1 MARIELEH
9 QVTELTPKPEA
20 TLHLING
27 TRAVIIFG
35 RVGVGQS
42 NLGENVASCL
52 GGAVLQDIGQKI
64 REATGNTPGTTK
76 FMPRDVSIDHDFD
89 EDQKRWIR
97 EASADTPVVIVA
109 KLGGYNALNLML
121 ENPLIKTARVLVTCG
136 RHEAMRRLTR
146 RKVNE
151 IDDDHKKLDIRLG
164 LGEIDSDRY
173 TEELNELFIRQ
184 AEATP
189 ERILHETQERERRDF
204 EQWAQ
209 AYPELAGVDV
219 FNPGAHVLISGVE
232 QSLYD
237 LRVSTT
243 KRGKRES
250 ADYLADKLVENG
262 FAERVEAEKPAEPT
276 PII

>member
-1 MARIELEH
+1 MAISELNL
-9 QVTELTPKPEA
+9 QRSELAPKQEA
-20 TLHLING
+20 TLRLING
-27 TRAVIIFG
+27 IRAIIIFG

-52 GGAVLQDIGQKI
+52 GGADLQDVGQKI
-64 REATGNTPGTTK
+64 RTATGNTSGTTK
-76 FMPRDVSIDHDFD
+76 FMPREVSIDHDFD

-97 EASADTPVVIVA
+97 EASSDTPVVIVA

-121 ENPLIKTARVLVTCG
+121 EDPLIKTVRVLVTCG
-136 RHEAMRRLTR
+136 RDEAMRRVR
-146 RKVNE
+146 SRKLDE
-151 IDDDHKKLDIRLG
+151 IDRDYKKLDTQLG

-189 ERILHETQERERRDF
+189 ERILHETQERERKDF
-204 EQWAQ
+204 EQWAN
-209 AYPELAGVDV
+209 AYPELAGIDV
-219 FNPGAHVLISGVE
+219 YNPGVHVLISGEE

-237 LRVSTT
+237 LTVSTA
-243 KRGKRES
+243 KRSKRES

>member
-1 MARIELEH
+1 MAISELNL
-9 QVTELTPKPEA
+9 QRSELAPKQEA
-20 TLHLING
+20 TLRLING
-27 TRAVIIFG
+27 IRAIIIFG

-52 GGAVLQDIGQKI
+52 GGADLQDVGQKI
-64 REATGNTPGTTK
+64 RTATGNTSGTTK
-76 FMPRDVSIDHDFD
+76 FMPREVSIDHDFD

-97 EASADTPVVIVA
+97 EASSDTPVVIVA

-121 ENPLIKTARVLVTCG
+121 EDPLIKTVRVLVTCG
-136 RHEAMRRLTR
+136 RDEAMRRVR
-146 RKVNE
+146 SRKLDE
-151 IDDDHKKLDIRLG
+151 IDRDYKKLDTQLG

-204 EQWAQ
+204 EQWAN
-209 AYPELAGVDV
+209 AYPELAGIDV
-219 FNPGAHVLISGVE
+219 YNPGVHVLISGEE

-237 LRVSTT
+237 LTVSTA
-243 KRGKRES
+243 KRSKRES